1 MLITINDLCHRL
13 KQLDEVTLLELLHI
27 RSDEIVERFEDVIIR
42 KSFELKEELS
52 EIFDEEIDTI
62 NEGEDE

>member
-1 MLITINDLCHRL
+1 MLTTVNDLCHRL

-42 KSFELKEELS
+42 KSFELREELAD
-52 EIFDEEIDTI
+52 IFDEDPE
-62 NEGEDE
+62 EEDKDD

>member
-1 MLITINDLCHRL
+1 MLTTVNDLCHRL

-42 KSFELKEELS
+42 KSFELREELTDL
-52 EIFDEEIDTI
+52 FDEDPE
-62 NEGEDE
+62 EEDNDD